1 MANKSP
7 EERLAELDEKM
18 KQIKA
23 QKRALQNRAK
33 TEERK
38 KRTRHLIEI
47 GGVVEK
53 YCGSIT
59 DLKSFERYISQYAN
73 AIKSTQKGSVVL
85 DNPEH

>member
-7 EERLAELDEKM
+7 EERLAELDK
-18 KQIKA
+18 KLNQIKA

-38 KRTRHLIEI
+38 KRTRHLIEL

-53 YCGSIT
+53 HCGSIT
-59 DLKSFERYISQYAN
+59 DLKAFEKYISQYAN
-73 AIKSTQKGSVVL
+73 AIKSTQKGSVSSG
-85 DNPEH
+85 NPEQ